1 MGFLAGRAF
10 IAKHKTL
17 QVLLG
22 LALTTWYA
30 FQPIA
35 WLKSLSRFMPRLVKY
50 TLVVVALYF
59 IWVTAPAF
67 VTRIAEAVALVPP
80 MPASAAWFALAVGI
94 GALGVGFLLFALSAV
109 LYTSWYFITI
119 ARALDAQ
126 LAREFGATRKMLSI
140 QRPGPEAEEKTD
152 GSFNIV
158 DDQKAAFKEELDE
171 LKRTSGMG
179 EEEYQD
185 HLKTIEKYGVGTEV

>member
-10 IAKHKTL
+10 IAKHKAL
-17 QVLLG
+17 QVVAG

-30 FQPIA
+30 FQPLA
-35 WLKSLSRFMPRLVKY
+35 WLKSVSRFAPRLIRY
-50 TLVVVALYF
+50 ALVAVALYL
-59 IWVTAPAF
+59 IWLTAPSF
-67 VTRIAEAVALVPP
+67 VTRMAEAVALVPP
-80 MPASAAWFALAVGI
+80 MPASASWFALAVGV

-126 LAREFGATRKMLSI
+126 LAREFGATRRVLNF
-140 QRPGPEAEEKTD
+140 QRDHRKEEKTE

-179 EEEYQD
+179 DEEYQD
-185 HLKTIEKYGVGTEV
+185 HLKTIEEYGVGTEV

>member
-1 MGFLAGRAF
+1 MGFLAVRAF
-10 IAKHKTL
+10 VAKHKAL

-22 LALTTWYA
+22 VALTTWYA
-30 FQPIA
+30 FQPMA
-35 WLKSLSRFMPRLVKY
+35 WLKSVSRFVPGLIKYALVA
-50 TLVVVALYF
+50 VAFYL
-59 IWVTAPAF
+59 IWLTVPSF
-67 VTRIAEAVALVPP
+67 VTRMAEAVALVPP

-126 LAREFGATRKMLSI
+126 LAREFGATRRVLNF
-140 QRPGPEAEEKTD
+140 QRDHTKEEKTE

-179 EEEYQD
+179 DEEYQD
-185 HLKTIEKYGVGTEV
+185 HLKTIEEYGVGAEV